1 MPAALLMMA
10 GALLAAPTDL
20 SLPDGN
26 TLVRELAQKQR
37 RWEEL
42 LNTYTYDVEVVRE
55 DLDKDDRVTKRE
67 SRRFEVFY
75 VKGRPIRRQVAED
88 GRPLDAQRQA
98 KVDREVKEKV
108 DAVNEQRVAVETPAV
123 RLSQILE
130 RYEFRAVGREEANG
144 RPAIVLE
151 FTALPGSRPIAHD
164 DVLRNLAGRVWMDEA
179 EREVV
184 RAEVRSTTGM
194 KFFLGLGAS
203 ISAMSGVFEFRKV
216 GDTLWLPLRDETR
229 ATGRMF
235 LFKSF
240 RTRVVH
246 TYGNFRR
253 FDVQSEEKL
262 HPPAKLQ

>member
-1 MPAALLMMA
+1 MTAAMLLA
-10 GALLAAPTDL
+10 GALLALSAP

-26 TLVRELAQKQR
+26 ALVRELAQKQR
-37 RWEEL
+37 RWEEI
-42 LNTYTYDVEVVRE
+42 LNGYTYDVEVVRD
-55 DLDKDDRVTKRE
+55 DLDKEDRVTKRE

-75 VKGRPIRRQVAED
+75 VKGRPIRRLVAEE
-88 GRPLDAQRQA
+88 GRPLGAERQA

-108 DAVNEQRVAVETPAV
+108 DAVNQQRVAVETPAV

-130 RYEFRAVGREEANG
+130 RYDFRSVDREAVDG

-151 FTALPGSRPIAHD
+151 FTALPGSRPLAHD

-184 RAEVRSTTGM
+184 RAEVRNTAGM
-194 KFFLGLGAS
+194 KLFLGLAAS
-203 ISAMSGVFEFRKV
+203 VSAMSGTFEFRKV
-216 GDTLWLPLRDETR
+216 GDTLWLPVRDETR
-229 ATGRMF
+229 ATGRML
-235 LFKSF
+235 LFKTF

-253 FDVQSEEKL
+253 FDVHSEEKL
-262 HPPAKLQ
+262 R